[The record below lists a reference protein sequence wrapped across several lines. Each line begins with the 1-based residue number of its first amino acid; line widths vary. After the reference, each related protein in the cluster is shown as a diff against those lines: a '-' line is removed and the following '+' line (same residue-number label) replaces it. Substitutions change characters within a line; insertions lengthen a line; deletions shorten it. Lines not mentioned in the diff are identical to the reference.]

1 MRWQKIIEGAILS
14 DDDITDDV
22 TLKDFGKILGGL
34 KLPSP
39 PANALP
45 VYYQVVALSKK
56 STSIVDGIT
65 VVHFSPTLKASNI
78 DV

>member
-34 KLPSP
+34 KPLSP
-39 PANALP
+39 PANALL
-45 VYYQVVALSKK
+45 AS
-56 STSIVDGIT
+56 DGFKGS
-65 VVHFSPTLKASNI
+65 VKP
-78 DV
+78 